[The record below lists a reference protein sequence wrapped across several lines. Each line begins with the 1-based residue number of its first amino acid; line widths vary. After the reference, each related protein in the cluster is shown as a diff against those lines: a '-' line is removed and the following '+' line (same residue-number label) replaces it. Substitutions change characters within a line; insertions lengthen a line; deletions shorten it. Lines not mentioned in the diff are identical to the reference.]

1 MARLKMTLKAKE
13 MLIKFQRYKSV
24 RCGCIMNGYRM
35 LSPEASV
42 QISRKDHF
50 EILRHFQ
57 KHERHK

>member
-1 MARLKMTLKAKE
+1 MTLKAKE